1 MDIQA
6 YIQSGIIESYVLGLA
21 NAEEVSEL
29 EKNRLRFP
37 EVRQALSDF
46 SASLEQIAL
55 DNAIA
60 PPIFVKAKVMAAI
73 KAEKPATVVSLPSD
87 IGAAPERSSTTFRT
101 LRFVAAASV
110 ILLIVSAAL
119 NLYLY
124 SRYKKRN
131 EDYQA
136 LQAQATSLLA
146 KNQLYQTHLS
156 QWKSAAE
163 MVTDPAMAMIKM
175 NGTPG
180 REQHLATIFWNT
192 KNKDVYLMPDKL
204 PVPGK
209 GKQYQLWALVNGK
222 PVDAGVLDPQ
232 CEGVCKMKNIQ
243 VAQAFA
249 VTLENMGGSSTPN
262 MKEMYVLGKV

>member
-1 MDIQA
+1 VDIQA

-21 NAEEVSEL
+21 NAEEASEL
-29 EKNRLRFP
+29 EKNQLRFP
-37 EVRQALSDF
+37 EVSQAISDF
-46 SASLEQIAL
+46 SASLEQTAL

-60 PPIFVKAKVMAAI
+60 PPIFVKTKVMAAI
-73 KAEKPATVVSLPSD
+73 KAGKPAAVVSLPSD
-87 IGAAPERSSTTFRT
+87 IVPAPEESGNTFRT
-101 LRFVAAASV
+101 LKLLAAASV

-124 SRYKKRN
+124 NRYKKRN
-131 EDYQA
+131 EDYLA
-136 LQAQATSLLA
+136 LQAQTNSLVV

-156 QWKSAAE
+156 QWRSAAA
-163 MVTDPAMAMIKM
+163 MATDPAMAMIKM
-175 NGTPG
+175 KGTPG

-192 KNKDVYLMPDKL
+192 KNKDVYVMPDKL
-204 PVPGK
+204 PVPAK
-209 GKQYQLWALVNGK
+209 GKQFQLWALVNGK

-232 CEGVCKMKNIQ
+232 CEGVCKMKNIT

-249 VTLENMGGSSTPN
+249 ITLENMGGSSTPN